1 MYSVDWDGENAV
13 QDYKIIFE
21 RHMFP
26 AESSAL
32 MMIPMEFYN
41 DAIMTTRYDLLGES
55 FCLWANTKVRVR
67 SKWYQTGL
75 FKFAVTAAILVFA
88 ALTNQPW
95 LAVMAVAGGVAVA
108 YLSKVLGPE
117 MATALVIA
125 YTIYQYSKGD
135 LSAGSTAAMM
145 ANVSNQ
151 AYNGFYVQPKSE
163 RIAQN
168 IESTN
173 EDIEEANKLIEDM
186 NETLL
191 YIPLESQNRMHYMAY
206 DMVHDSYSQ
215 MYDTIGSYENMYSL
229 TSSASFAPRGSNPAV
244 SIFS

>member
-67 SKWYQTGL
+67 AKWYQTGL
-75 FKFAVTAAILVFA
+75 FKFVVTTTMMLVGA
-88 ALTNQPW
+88 YTGQPW
-95 LAVMAVAGGVAVA
+95 MVAMAAVSGPAMT
-108 YLSKVLGPE
+108 YISKVTGPE
-117 MATALVIA
+117 IATALMIA
-125 YTIYQYSKGD
+125 YTTYQYSRGD
-135 LSAGSTAAMM
+135 FSAASSAVTV
-145 ANVSNQ
+145 ANISNQ

-191 YIPLESQNRMHYMAY
+191 YIPLESQDRMNYMAY
-206 DMVHDSYSQ
+206 DMVYDSYSQ

-229 TSSASFAPRGSNPAV
+229 TSSASFAPRNADPAV